1 LLAGVCST
9 NAAPKEEGYCPVVAA
24 NDPKFGDDPPDCEA
38 MRALLNRMFHVINQ
52 YSLSPTADPLAV
64 QVMWMQFSLHVKRY
78 EKDCGPYNPPPSM
91 HDIYTK

>member
-1 LLAGVCST
+1 
-9 NAAPKEEGYCPVVAA
+9 
-24 NDPKFGDDPPDCEA
+24 
-38 MRALLNRMFHVINQ
+38 MFHVINQ